1 MDYKKLIDK
10 LDKEHSLE
18 LNEYLYLIENYNE
31 ASDYAR
37 EKAVEARKKYY
48 SNTVFIRG
56 LIEITNYCK
65 NDCYYCG
72 IRKGNTSCTRYRL
85 TKDDIMACARVG
97 HKLGFRTFVLQGGE
111 DYHFNDDVLCDI
123 VYSLKKEFPRCAVT
137 LSVGERSYESYKR
150 LFDAG
155 ADRYLLRHE
164 TINGEHYGLLHPKEM
179 LLSNR
184 IECLEN
190 LKKIGFQ
197 VGCGIMVGSP
207 YQTNETIAQDLKFI
221 ETFKPDMCGIG
232 PFIPHKDTKF
242 KDFPAGSADLTCF
255 LLSIVRL
262 IKPNILLPST
272 TALGSIEE
280 NGRERGIL
288 SGANVIMPN
297 LSPESTRALYELYN
311 NKLHTGCES
320 AQGLRD
326 LKKKIESIGYKI
338 VVNRGDVK

>member
-1 MDYKKLIDK
+1 MDYRKLIDRLSK
-10 LDKEHSLE
+10 THSLE
-18 LNEYLYLIENYNE
+18 LNEYLFLIENYKE

-56 LIEITNYCK
+56 LIEISNHCK

-72 IRKGNTSCTRYRL
+72 IRKSNTQCTRYRL
-85 TKDDIMACARVG
+85 SKEEILECARVG
-97 HKLGFRTFVLQGGE
+97 YKLGFRTFVLQGGE
-111 DYHFNDDVLCDI
+111 DYRFNDDVLCDI
-123 VYSLKKEFPRCAVT
+123 VSSIKKEFPRCAIT

-150 LFDAG
+150 LYDAG

-164 TINGEHYGLLHPKEM
+164 TIDNEHYRRLHPKEM

-207 YQTNETIAQDLKFI
+207 YQTSETIAKDLKFI
-221 ETFKPDMCGIG
+221 ETFQPDMCGIG
-232 PFIPHKDTKF
+232 PFIPHKDTQF
-242 KDFPAGSADLTCF
+242 KDFPSGSADLTCF

-280 NGRERGIL
+280 SGREKGIL

-297 LSPESTRALYELYN
+297 LSPESTRSLYELYN

-320 AQGLRD
+320 AQGLRE